1 MNNFKEIKKF
11 VTSFLKKQKK
21 SSKDFENINDD
32 VYELFVE
39 KFLKEFKDNFHD
51 NNFKKNQSRERN
63 KLPDRRKGYTQKA
76 SINNHKVYLRTGEY
90 MDGSIGEIFI
100 DMHKEGAAFRSLMN
114 NFAISVSIGLQYGVP
129 LEEFVEAFTFTKF
142 EPSGEVQGNTEI
154 KFSTSILDYIF
165 KELAIS
171 YLGREDLSNQ
181 TTNQITE
188 LIPQHDKSNY
198 KNEHAENVLKNFTS
212 KGYVRKKNFD
222 GNLTLISNKKNN
234 NDAEKIKNI
243 QKFEG
248 DPCDRCGNFTVYKE
262 KNQIKCLTCLHKF
275 DE

>member
-11 VTSFLKKQKK
+11 IISFLKKHKNE
-21 SSKDFENINDD
+21 SNDSKNINVASND
-32 VYELFVE
+32 LFVE
-39 KFLKEFKDNFHD
+39 KLLVGIEKEFFE
-51 NNFKKNQSRERN
+51 KKKIDQERIRN

-142 EPSGEVQGNTEI
+142 EPSGEVKGNAEI
-154 KFSTSILDYIF
+154 KFTTSILDYIF

-181 TTNQITE
+181 TSNQITE
-188 LIPQHDKSNY
+188 LIPQNYDSNY
-198 KNEHAENVLKNFTS
+198 KTENAETVLKNFTS

-222 GNLTLISNKKNN
+222 GNLTLISNQNTSEET
-234 NDAEKIKNI
+234 EKIKHIKN
-243 QKFEG
+243 FEG

-262 KNQIKCLTCLHKF
+262 ENQIKCLTCFHNF

>member
-11 VTSFLKKQKK
+11 IISFLKKHKNDSIDSK
-21 SSKDFENINDD
+21 SINVASND
-32 VYELFVE
+32 LFVE
-39 KFLKEFKDNFHD
+39 KLLVDIEKEFFE
-51 NNFKKNQSRERN
+51 KKKINQERIRK

-142 EPSGEVQGNTEI
+142 EPSGEVKGNAEI
-154 KFSTSILDYIF
+154 KFTTSILDYIF

-181 TTNQITE
+181 TSNQITE
-188 LIPQHDKSNY
+188 LIPQNYDSNY
-198 KNEHAENVLKNFTS
+198 KTENAETVLKNFTS
-212 KGYVRKKNFD
+212 KGYIRKKNFD
-222 GNLTLISNKKNN
+222 GNLTLISNQNTSEET
-234 NDAEKIKNI
+234 EKIKHIKN
-243 QKFEG
+243 FEG

-262 KNQIKCLTCLHKF
+262 ENQIKCLTCFHNF

>member
-11 VTSFLKKQKK
+11 IISFLKKHKNDSIDSK
-21 SSKDFENINDD
+21 SINVASND
-32 VYELFVE
+32 LFVE
-39 KFLKEFKDNFHD
+39 KLLVDIEKEFFE
-51 NNFKKNQSRERN
+51 KKKINQERIRK

-142 EPSGEVQGNTEI
+142 EPSGEVKGNAEI
-154 KFSTSILDYIF
+154 KFTTSILDYIF

-181 TTNQITE
+181 TSNQITE
-188 LIPQHDKSNY
+188 LIPQNYDSNY
-198 KNEHAENVLKNFTS
+198 KTENAETVLKNFTS
-212 KGYVRKKNFD
+212 KGYIRKKNFD
-222 GNLTLISNKKNN
+222 GNLTLISNQNTSEET
-234 NDAEKIKNI
+234 EKIKHIKN
-243 QKFEG
+243 FEG

-262 KNQIKCLTCLHKF
+262 ENQIKCLTCLHKF

>member
-11 VTSFLKKQKK
+11 IISFLKKHKNE
-21 SSKDFENINDD
+21 SNDSKNINMISND
-32 VYELFVE
+32 LFVE
-39 KFLKEFKDNFHD
+39 KLLVDIKKEFLK
-51 NNFKKNQSRERN
+51 KKKIDQERIRN

-142 EPSGEVQGNTEI
+142 EPSGEVKGNAEI
-154 KFSTSILDYIF
+154 KFTTSILDYIF

-171 YLGREDLSNQ
+171 YLGRDDLSNQ
-181 TTNQITE
+181 TSNQITE
-188 LIPQHDKSNY
+188 LIPQNDDSNY
-198 KNEHAENVLKNFTS
+198 KTENAETVLKNFTS
-212 KGYVRKKNFD
+212 KGYIRKKNFD
-222 GNLTLISNKKNN
+222 GNLTLISNQNTSEET
-234 NDAEKIKNI
+234 EKIKHI
-243 QKFEG
+243 KKFEG

-262 KNQIKCLTCLHKF
+262 ENQIKCLTCLHNF

>member
-11 VTSFLKKQKK
+11 IISFLKKHKNDSIDSK
-21 SSKDFENINDD
+21 SINVASND
-32 VYELFVE
+32 LFVE
-39 KFLKEFKDNFHD
+39 KLLVDIEKEFFE
-51 NNFKKNQSRERN
+51 KKKINQERIRK

-142 EPSGEVQGNTEI
+142 EPSGEVKGNAEI
-154 KFSTSILDYIF
+154 KFTTSILDYIF

-181 TTNQITE
+181 TSNQITE
-188 LIPQHDKSNY
+188 LIPQNYDSNY
-198 KNEHAENVLKNFTS
+198 KTENAETVLKNFTS
-212 KGYVRKKNFD
+212 KGYIRKKNFD
-222 GNLTLISNKKNN
+222 GNLTLISNQNTSEET
-234 NDAEKIKNI
+234 EKIKHI
-243 QKFEG
+243 KKFEG

-262 KNQIKCLTCLHKF
+262 ENQIKCLTCLHKF